1 MKTVKKYKLTKLF
14 GKKIPLPFF
23 MLICLKLRTKKTK
36 RNSFLYKNWS
46 LYKSISA
53 YLVTTIGV

>member
-1 MKTVKKYKLTKLF
+1 MKTVKKYKLIKLF

-36 RNSFLYKNWS
+36 RNSFLYKTGHFIKVFQ
-46 LYKSISA
+46 L
-53 YLVTTIGV
+53 T